1 MEIIG
6 TVPPR
11 AIDANDDGSVDM
23 RRMRR
28 LGLHKQYKRMAVGH
42 KDKTTDDYP
51 IYLFGEGTMLLN
63 SDEQRG
69 GSVILDR
76 QEVCQLYTFFDQP
89 HVERMMLG
97 ILRANLVEA
106 GHGEL
111 IDQLMSMPNDHK
123 QAILWAFG
131 RAEKPAFLD
140 AQPAA

>member
-11 AIDANDDGSVDM
+11 AIDANDDGCVDM

-51 IYLFGEGTMLLN
+51 IYLFGSGDLYLNFPDQPSVMLNL
-63 SDEQRG
+63 
-69 GSVILDR
+69 
-76 QEVCQLYTFFDQP
+76 QETASLYTFLTLP
-89 HVERMMLG
+89 HVEELMLG
-97 ILRANLVEA
+97 ILRASLIEA
-106 GHGEL
+106 GHGEV
-111 IDQLMSMPNDHK
+111 IDALLALPYDHK

-140 AQPAA
+140 APPAA